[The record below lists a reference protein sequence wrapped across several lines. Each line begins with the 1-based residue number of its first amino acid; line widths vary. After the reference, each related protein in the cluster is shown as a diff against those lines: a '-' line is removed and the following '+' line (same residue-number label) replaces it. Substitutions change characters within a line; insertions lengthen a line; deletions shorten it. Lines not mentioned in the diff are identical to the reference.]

1 MSIYLH
7 SLAIPDLIRGP
18 LPASKSWTPDQV
30 RGDEGDKIPM
40 PRRELIVRAGGLAA
54 TLPLL
59 GACDA
64 INGAPAVRKILS
76 MGEEMNRA
84 SQRALIDR
92 DALAREFTRAD
103 LSPVFRSNGTR
114 LPPGAAYAA
123 HAATG
128 FADWRVAVT
137 GLVARPLSLSL
148 ADIRAM
154 PQRTQIT
161 RHDCVE
167 GWSAIGEWTGPQL
180 RRILAAAGVKDRA
193 RYIVFRCADRLG
205 DALYYESCDMVD
217 ALHPQT
223 ILAWALNREI
233 LPIANGAPLR
243 LRLERQLGY
252 KHAKYVTAIEAVDS
266 LGEIGAGRGGYWE
279 DRIDYEWYAG
289 I

>member
-1 MSIYLH
+1 MS
-7 SLAIPDLIRGP
+7 DLI
-18 LPASKSWTPDQV
+18 L
-30 RGDEGDKIPM
+30 
-40 PRRELIVRAGGLAA
+40 PRRRLIARAGGLVAA
-54 TLPLL
+54 AGALPLL
-59 GACDA
+59 SGCDA
-64 INGAPAVRKILS
+64 INEAPAVRKILS

-84 SQRALIDR
+84 SQRVLMDR

-103 LSPVFRSNGTR
+103 LSPTFRSNGTK

-123 HAATG
+123 HAASG
-128 FADWRVAVT
+128 FADWRIKVT

-167 GWSAIGEWTGPQL
+167 GWSAIGQWTGPQL

-193 RYIVFRCADRLG
+193 RYIVFRCADRIGG
-205 DALYYESCDMVD
+205 DLYYESCDMVD

-223 ILAWALNREI
+223 IMAWALNNAV

-243 LRLERQLGY
+243 LRIERQLGY
-252 KHAKYVTAIEAVDS
+252 KHAKYLTDIEAVK
-266 LGEIGAGRGGYWE
+266 GGYWE